1 VKRCNTRHEEII
13 RGLRGFRGLK
23 HHDDEETQT
32 IRKKI
37 TQFVTRTSGGAAQ
50 PRGYAKRTA

>member
-1 VKRCNTRHEEII
+1 
-13 RGLRGFRGLK
+13 LRKFRGLK

-50 PRGYAKRTA
+50 PRGYAKRMA